1 MRTVRPVLVFV
12 AVAAL
17 LAAPAGAATPPG
29 PYRTDT
35 QAARYVLH
43 GLRHW
48 TGINLNAANSH
59 TTASCINGYFSAIE
73 RGTGKH
79 FNGGKPKVNIF
90 GQLTFRSFA
99 CTLYARGRKFH
110 LYLVTLAKK
119 PFWSVSPDR

>member
-1 MRTVRPVLVFV
+1 
-12 AVAAL
+12 
-17 LAAPAGAATPPG
+17 
-29 PYRTDT
+29 
-35 QAARYVLH
+35 LH

-48 TGINLNAANSH
+48 AGINLTAGKSV

-79 FNGGKPKVNIF
+79 FNGGQHRVNMS

-99 CTLYARGRKFH
+99 CTLYAHGREFH

-119 PFWSVSPDR
+119 PFWKVSPDR

>member
-1 MRTVRPVLVFV
+1 VFL

-17 LAAPAGAATPPG
+17 LAAPAGAAPPPG

-79 FNGGKPKVNIF
+79 FNRGRPRVNIF

-99 CTLYARGRKFH
+99 CTLYARGREFH

-119 PFWSVSPDR
+119 PLWSVSPDR